1 MVTIGGRF
9 DANPCKDSE
18 ANAVMI
24 VRSTCEMPPCS
35 NGWNR
40 EIDSP
45 RLRSRTYA
53 LSGEKGVEGG
63 RRKEVVAKLDR
74 SRSIPR
80 NLAHVRRRPGAA
92 PTRGGSPVPCTGFL
106 VGMSRRRSEKLVREG
121 AHR

>member
-1 MVTIGGRF
+1 MGTIGGRF

-35 NGWNR
+35 NR

-63 RRKEVVAKLDR
+63 RRKKVVAKLDR